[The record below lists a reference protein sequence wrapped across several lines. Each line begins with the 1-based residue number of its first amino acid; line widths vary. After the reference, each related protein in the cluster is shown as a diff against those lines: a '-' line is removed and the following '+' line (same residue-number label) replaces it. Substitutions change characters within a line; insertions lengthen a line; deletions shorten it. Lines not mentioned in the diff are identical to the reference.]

1 MKVIHKA
8 GKRKEAVAKATLRAG
23 TGRVMINRTP
33 LEHYEPELSR
43 LRLKEPLVL
52 AGDTVSKYDISIKT
66 KGGGV
71 QSQTEAAR
79 LALGRCLAETSKTLR
94 ATLIKF
100 DRHLIVAD
108 VRYKE
113 MRKPNDSKA
122 RAKRQKSYR

>member
-1 MKVIHKA
+1 MKPIHKA
-8 GKRKEAVAKATLRAG
+8 GKRKEAVAKATLRQG

-33 LEHYEPELSR
+33 LEHYEPEMAR
-43 LRLKEPLVL
+43 LRLKEPLAL
-52 AGDTVSKYDISIKT
+52 AGEAMTKYDITVKA

-71 QSQTEAAR
+71 QSQTEAVR
-79 LALGRCLAETSKTLR
+79 LAIGRCLAETSKTLR